1 MQLQKWRKPL
11 LTAAL
16 AGAGLFLGFALLP
29 LLLPFL
35 LAYGAALEAEPAVA
49 ALGRKTRL
57 PRWARSGLCVTGLF
71 LGAGLIL
78 CF

>member
-35 LAYGAALEAEPAVA
+35 LAYGAALAAEPAVA

-57 PRWARSGLCVTGLF
+57 PRWPAPGSASQGSFWGRG
-71 LGAGLIL
+71 
-78 CF
+78 